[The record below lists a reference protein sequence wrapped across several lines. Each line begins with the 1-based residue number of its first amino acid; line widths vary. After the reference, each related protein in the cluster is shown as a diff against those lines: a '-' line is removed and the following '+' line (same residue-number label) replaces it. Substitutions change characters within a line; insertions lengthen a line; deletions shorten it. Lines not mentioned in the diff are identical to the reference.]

1 MSPIDDEPRP
11 ILPPQATTRANFP
24 GNGDLELPKPRFLP
38 DVGFSEALGARR
50 SAISGRVSQRQL
62 GDLLFHVMRERCRGP
77 GRFGVPWVGRASPS
91 AGGLHV
97 LSILCIPVEEND
109 PVGVYDPSSHALEL
123 VEDSA
128 PLRNANSASV
138 NSLCSAVG
146 GTTLQFIA
154 DIEFLESC
162 YENSASLLW
171 RDSGAL
177 AMTICMV
184 ATSLGMTSV
193 VLGRVGSTLL
203 DGVNFS
209 DRFVGGGAVHLGGG
223 YLRQ

>member
-11 ILPPQATTRANFP
+11 ILPPQVATRAKIP
-24 GNGDLELPKPRFLP
+24 GSRGLKLPKPQFLP
-38 DVGFSEALGARR
+38 DVGLSDALAARR
-50 SAISGRVSQRQL
+50 SAISGRVSQQQL
-62 GDLLFHVMRERCRGP
+62 GDLLFHVMRERCRGS

-97 LSILCIPVEEND
+97 LSILCIPVEED
-109 PVGVYDPSSHALEL
+109 EPVGVYDPSSHTLKL
-123 VEDSA
+123 VQD
-128 PLRNANSASV
+128 PNPVRDANSNSV
-138 NSLCSAVG
+138 NSLCSAAA

-177 AMTICMV
+177 ATTIGMV

-193 VLGRVGSTLL
+193 VLGRIGSSLL
-203 DGVNFS
+203 NGVNFS
-209 DRFVGGGAVHLGGG
+209 DRFVGAGAVHLGGG
-223 YLRQ
+223 

>member
-1 MSPIDDEPRP
+1 M
-11 ILPPQATTRANFP
+11 RARIP
-24 GNGDLELPKPRFLP
+24 GSRGLKLPKPRLLP
-38 DVGFSEALGARR
+38 DVGLPDVLAARR
-50 SAISGRVSQRQL
+50 SAISGRVSQQQL

-97 LSILCIPVEEND
+97 LSILCIPVEED
-109 PVGVYDPSSHALEL
+109 VPVGVYDPSSHTLML
-123 VEDSA
+123 VQD
-128 PLRNANSASV
+128 PNPVRNANSNSV
-138 NSLCSAVG
+138 NSLCSAAA

-154 DIEFLESC
+154 DIEFLEGC

-177 AMTICMV
+177 ATTICMV

-193 VLGRVGSTLL
+193 VLGRVGSSLL
-203 DGVNFS
+203 NGVNFS
-209 DRFVGGGAVHLGGG
+209 DRFIGAGAVHLGGA
-223 YLRQ
+223 Q

>member
-1 MSPIDDEPRP
+1 VSPIDDEPRP
-11 ILPPQATTRANFP
+11 RPLPLATTRATFS
-24 GNGDLELPKPRFLP
+24 GHRIHKLPKPLFLP
-38 DVGFSEALGARR
+38 DVGLSDALAARR
-50 SAISGRVSQRQL
+50 SAISGRASQQQL

-97 LSILCIPVEEND
+97 LSILCIPVEEDD
-109 PVGVYDPSSHALEL
+109 PVGVYDASSHTLKL
-123 VEDSA
+123 VQDPS
-128 PLRNANSASV
+128 PLRDANSDSV
-138 NSLCSAVG
+138 NSLCSAVA

-154 DIEFLESC
+154 DVEFLEGC
-162 YENSASLLW
+162 YENGASLLW

-193 VLGRVGSTLL
+193 VLGRVGSTLI

-209 DRFVGGGAVHLGGG
+209 DRFVGAGAVHLGGG
-223 YLRQ
+223 

>member
-11 ILPPQATTRANFP
+11 ILPPQAATRASFP
-24 GNGDLELPKPRFLP
+24 DDGVLELPKPRFLP
-38 DVGFSEALGARR
+38 DVGFSDVLSSRR
-50 SAISGRVSQRQL
+50 SAISGRVPQQQL

-97 LSILCIPVEEND
+97 LSILCIPVGESD
-109 PVGVYDPSSHALEL
+109 PVGVYDPSSHALKL
-123 VEDSA
+123 VQD
-128 PLRNANSASV
+128 PTPVRDANSDSV
-138 NSLCSAVG
+138 ISLCSATA
-146 GTTLQFIA
+146 GTTLQFVA
-154 DIEFLESC
+154 DAEFLESC

-193 VLGRVGSTLL
+193 ILGRTGSDLL
-203 DGVNFS
+203 RCPSLNS
-209 DRFVGGGAVHLGGG
+209 HFVGAGAVHLGG
-223 YLRQ
+223 R

>member
-11 ILPPQATTRANFP
+11 ILPPQATTRASFP
-24 GNGDLELPKPRFLP
+24 ENGVLALPKPRFLP
-38 DVGFSEALGARR
+38 DVGLPDVLAARR
-50 SAISGRVSQRQL
+50 SAISGRVSQQQL
-62 GDLLFHVMRERCRGP
+62 GDLLFHLMRERGRGP

-97 LSILCIPVEEND
+97 LSILCIPVGEND
-109 PVGVYDPSSHALEL
+109 PVGIYDPSSHALKL
-123 VEDSA
+123 VQD
-128 PLRNANSASV
+128 PTPVRDANSESV
-138 NSLCSAVG
+138 NSLCSATA
-146 GTTLQFIA
+146 GTTLQFVA

-193 VLGRVGSTLL
+193 VLGRVGSSLL
-203 DGVNFS
+203 GGKNLT
-209 DRFVGGGAVHLGGG
+209 DRFVGAGAVHLGGG
-223 YLRQ
+223 